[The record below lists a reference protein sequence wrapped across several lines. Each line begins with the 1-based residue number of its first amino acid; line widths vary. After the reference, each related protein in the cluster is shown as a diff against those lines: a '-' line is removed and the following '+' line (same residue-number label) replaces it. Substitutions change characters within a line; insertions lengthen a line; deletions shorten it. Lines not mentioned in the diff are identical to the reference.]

1 MRLVEI
7 FLCVFLGCSVSGDS
21 VIDGHALTQMPY
33 TFPGFFPEFEP
44 LPFEGIFDFPPYD
57 AVFSSWP
64 TPGPDF
70 HMLAELP
77 PMMNVPR
84 MQVFC
89 DESRL
94 SVLVDKRI
102 NGAVLTA
109 EELQLGNGCSS
120 NGERP
125 NQLVFTYSVD
135 ECGTTQKMQNGLV
148 MFTNSVHLTV
158 KEPLAARR
166 QTPSTM
172 HVSCIPE
179 RSLFKAVS
187 SESDK
192 TFDIKAMS
200 SSWTSA
206 AESNVYK
213 RGHVVNV
220 QVSANPGAG
229 EQLFIQSCFVSA
241 SPEPRDKPRHAVI
254 LNKGCTAPLGSPH
267 PVVQFLSS
275 SRRDVVNFALNTT
288 YLMAEIY
295 IHCTAIISDQGVTT
309 GSKSCNY
316 NLIKSR
322 WEDLSG
328 DVTVCKC
335 CSSKCKSRPHHEG
348 FRATVSTGPFV
359 TVDDDMKTSA
369 TPDASEHQ
377 RPPPAPVG
385 DSMPSDATATG
396 AIVSGASL
404 SRSKLSSPP
413 QGVVVVSQEPVSRLI
428 LWLPGQV
435 EDGERHNDEGPEAE
449 SLTAESKEHSVTL
462 NELPEPRPSSCLNPP
477 SHGQRDSESLRRNRF
492 GRSEVLDTDV
502 PQVNILLPAE
512 MMLNDLNFDL
522 NLKEEEPTRRQADAA
537 EKFRDQPADEQI
549 IRSKLQFSKG
559 ADGTQTLS
567 YEEEEVMKKPEVMR
581 EGKQEHRRKG
591 LRSTFLDFLRRMD
604 KAE

>member
-1 MRLVEI
+1 M
-7 FLCVFLGCSVSGDS
+7 
-21 VIDGHALTQMPY
+21 H
-33 TFPGFFPEFEP
+33 
-44 LPFEGIFDFPPYD
+44 
-57 AVFSSWP
+57 
-64 TPGPDF
+64 
-70 HMLAELP
+70 AELP

-89 DESRL
+89 DESRF

-125 NQLVFTYSVD
+125 NQVVFTYSVD

-166 QTPSTM
+166 QTPSTV

-192 TFDIKAMS
+192 TFDIKAMN

-213 RGHVVNV
+213 RGQVVNV

-241 SPEPRDKPRHAVI
+241 SPDPRDKPRHAVI
-254 LNKGCTAPLGSPH
+254 MNKGCTAPLGSPH
-267 PVVQFLSS
+267 PVAQFLSS
-275 SRRDVVNFALNTT
+275 SRRDVVNLALNTT

-316 NLIKSR
+316 NLMKSR

-335 CSSKCKSRPHHEG
+335 CSSKCKSRPHQEG

-359 TVDDDMKTSA
+359 TVDDNMKTSS

-377 RPPPAPVG
+377 RPPPAAVG
-385 DSMPSDATATG
+385 DSMQSDATATDT
-396 AIVSGASL
+396 IVSGASL
-404 SRSKLSSPP
+404 SRSKLSSPL

-435 EDGERHNDEGPEAE
+435 QDGERHNDEGSEAE
-449 SLTAESKEHSVTL
+449 GLTADSKERSVAL

-477 SHGQRDSESLRRNRF
+477 SHGQDGQRDSESLRRNRF
-492 GRSEVLDTDV
+492 GRSGVLDTDV
-502 PQVNILLPAE
+502 PQVNILLPVE

-522 NLKEEEPTRRQADAA
+522 NLKEEELTGMQADAA
-537 EKFRDQPADEQI
+537 EKSRDQPADVEPI

-581 EGKQEHRRKG
+581 RGMGLREGKPEHGRKG